1 MFQRETAETALL
13 DLEGLDALYFLL
25 KGELRDYPVF
35 FVNYLLEKGFIVP
48 GSPDGALGRRRPE
61 LVEGVEAVRD
71 AAPATTAP
79 PRSLAAPETIHF
91 SVTGRCDQA
100 CAGCF
105 YSARPGSD
113 VEAADAPFPL
123 FEKVV
128 AEAGK
133 ASVFQMALGGGEPL
147 LHPRILDMVRL
158 ARENGIVPNLTTNG
172 NLLDREMAVALKKA
186 GLGQVQI
193 SLNGVTEDTNQKTR
207 PNFQATM
214 AAIEACREVGL
225 RCGPNFL
232 LTRSNLAELE
242 SVIELGRRLGA
253 ASVNILR
260 PKPPTTES
268 DWLERESLDSAGYRQ
283 VQKILA
289 AGRRSQVASR
299 RSHVASPKLQASIV
313 CDLRPETCDLRPETC
328 DLRPETCDL
337 RPETCDLRPE
347 TCDLKPETRITLDA
361 SLTFLLTD
369 RSQEQLYHAGVWGCT
384 AARKFVTITQDGAV
398 LPCSHVRWS
407 DVGEGDFMRAW
418 WESEVFA
425 RFRAQ
430 EEEMRGRCR
439 GCSYLELCKGCRA
452 VVMAFGGDF
461 EDSDPHCLR

>member
-1 MFQRETAETALL
+1 
-13 DLEGLDALYFLL
+13 
-25 KGELRDYPVF
+25 
-35 FVNYLLEKGFIVP
+35 
-48 GSPDGALGRRRPE
+48 
-61 LVEGVEAVRD
+61 
-71 AAPATTAP
+71 
-79 PRSLAAPETIHF
+79 
-91 SVTGRCDQA
+91 
-100 CAGCF
+100 
-105 YSARPGSD
+105 
-113 VEAADAPFPL
+113 
-123 FEKVV
+123 
-128 AEAGK
+128 
-133 ASVFQMALGGGEPL
+133 MALGGGEPL

-172 NLLDREMAVALKKA
+172 NLLDGEMAVALKEA

-193 SLNGVTEDTNQKTR
+193 SLNGVTDDTNRKTR

-225 RCGPNFL
+225 RWGPNFL
-232 LTRSNLAELE
+232 VTRSNLAELE
-242 SVIELGRRLGA
+242 PVIELGRRLGA

-260 PKPPTTES
+260 PKPPTTEG
-268 DWLERESLDSAGYRQ
+268 DWLERESLDAMGYRQ
-283 VQKILA
+283 VQKILD
-289 AGRRSQVASR
+289 AGRKSQVARRMSQVASR
-299 RSHVASPKLQASIV
+299 KAHVASPKSQASIA
-313 CDLRPETCDLRPETC
+313 CDLRPEACDLRPDTW
-328 DLRPETCDL
+328 DLRPG
-337 RPETCDLRPE
+337 
-347 TCDLKPETRITLDA
+347 TRITLDA

-369 RSQEQLYHAGVWGCT
+369 RSPEELYRAGVWGCS

-439 GCSYLELCKGCRA
+439 GCPYLELCKGCRA

-461 EDSDPHCLR
+461 TDSDPHCPR

>member
-1 MFQRETAETALL
+1 MLRPEPHGALMFQQETAETALL
-13 DLEGLDALYFLL
+13 DMEGLDALYFLL

-35 FVNYLLEKGFIVP
+35 FVGYLLEKGFIVH
-48 GSPDGALGRRRPE
+48 GSPDDALERRRPE
-61 LVEGVEAVRD
+61 FIEGVEAVRD
-71 AAPATTAP
+71 AAPATAAP
-79 PRSLAAPETIHF
+79 PHSLAAPETIHF

-113 VEAADAPFPL
+113 VEARDAAFSL

-128 AEAGK
+128 AEARR
-133 ASVFQMALGGGEPL
+133 ARVFQMALGGGEPL
-147 LHPRILDMVRL
+147 LHPRIVEMVRL
-158 ARENGIVPNLTTNG
+158 TRQHGIVPNITTNG
-172 NLLDREMAVALKKA
+172 NLLDREMAVALKEA
-186 GLGQVQI
+186 GMGQVQI
-193 SLNGVTEDTNQKTR
+193 SLNGVTEEINRKTR

-214 AAIEACREVGL
+214 AAIEACRQAGL
-225 RCGPNFL
+225 PWGPNFL
-232 LTRSNLAELE
+232 VTRTNLAELE
-242 SVIELGRRLGA
+242 PVIELGRHLGA

-260 PKPPTTES
+260 PKPPTTEG
-268 DWLERESLDSAGYRQ
+268 DWLERESPRADNYRAVAG
-283 VQKILA
+283 VL
-289 AGRRSQVASR
+289 RR
-299 RSHVASPKLQASIV
+299 
-313 CDLRPETCDLRPETC
+313 LRGKTGY
-328 DLRPETCDL
+328 
-337 RPETCDLRPE
+337 
-347 TCDLKPETRITLDA
+347 TRITVDA

-369 RSQEQLYHAGVWGCT
+369 RSSEELYQAGAWGCS

-430 EEEMRGRCR
+430 EDEMRGRCR
-439 GCSYLELCKGCRA
+439 ACSYLELCKGCRA

-461 EDSDPHCLR
+461 SDSDPHCPR

>member
-1 MFQRETAETALL
+1 MFTLSPATVLRPEPQGALMFQQETAETALL
-13 DLEGLDALYFLL
+13 DLEGLEALYFLL

-35 FVNYLLEKGFIVP
+35 FVGYLLERGFVIRGPSDDDTLKSLGGSKIALRGLPNPRFGP
-48 GSPDGALGRRRPE
+48 GSGACPEPGRRDPGRAK
-61 LVEGVEAVRD
+61 LDLLRVEAVRD

-113 VEAADAPFPL
+113 VEAKDAPFAL

-128 AEAGK
+128 AEAGR
-133 ASVFQMALGGGEPL
+133 ARVFQMALGGGEPL
-147 LHPRILDMVRL
+147 LHPRVVEMVRL
-158 ARENGIVPNLTTNG
+158 AREHGIVPNLTTNG
-172 NLLDREMAVALKKA
+172 NLLDREMAAALKEA

-193 SLNGVTEDTNQKTR
+193 SLNGVTEDANRKTR

-214 AAIEACREVGL
+214 AAIEACRQAGL
-225 RCGPNFL
+225 PWGPNFL
-232 LTRSNLAELE
+232 VTRSNLAELE
-242 SVIELGRRLGA
+242 PMIELGRRLGA

-268 DWLERESLDSAGYRQ
+268 DWLERESLGAGDHRA
-283 VQKILA
+283 VA
-289 AGRRSQVASR
+289 AVLRR
-299 RSHVASPKLQASIV
+299 
-313 CDLRPETCDLRPETC
+313 LRVKTGD
-328 DLRPETCDL
+328 
-337 RPETCDLRPE
+337 
-347 TCDLKPETRITLDA
+347 TRITLDA

-369 RSQEQLYHAGVWGCT
+369 RSPEELYRAGAWGCS
-384 AARKFVTITQDGAV
+384 ASRKFVTITQDGAV

-430 EEEMRGRCR
+430 EDTMRGTCR
-439 GCSYLELCKGCRA
+439 ACSYLELCKGCRA

-461 EDSDPHCLR
+461 SDSDPHCPR

>member
-1 MFQRETAETALL
+1 MFTLSPATVLRPEPHGALMFQQETAETALL
-13 DLEGLDALYFLL
+13 DLEGLEAVYFLL

-35 FVNYLLEKGFIVP
+35 FVGYLLEKGFIVP
-48 GSPDGALGRRRPE
+48 GLPDGALE
-61 LVEGVEAVRD
+61 KVEAVRA
-71 AAPATTAP
+71 AAPTTAAP

-128 AEAGK
+128 AEAGR
-133 ASVFQMALGGGEPL
+133 ARVFQMALGGGEPL
-147 LHPRILDMVRL
+147 LHPRIVEMVRL
-158 ARENGIVPNLTTNG
+158 AREHGIVPNITTNG
-172 NLLDREMAVALKKA
+172 NLLDGEMAVALREA
-186 GLGQVQI
+186 GVGQVQI
-193 SLNGVTEDTNQKTR
+193 SLNGVTEDTNRKTR

-214 AAIEACREVGL
+214 AAIKACREAGL
-225 RCGPNFL
+225 PWGPNFL
-232 LTRSNLAELE
+232 VTRSNLAELE
-242 SVIELGRRLGA
+242 PVIELGRRLGA

-268 DWLERESLDSAGYRQ
+268 DWLERESLGAGDHRA
-283 VQKILA
+283 VA
-289 AGRRSQVASR
+289 AVLRR
-299 RSHVASPKLQASIV
+299 
-313 CDLRPETCDLRPETC
+313 LRGKTGD
-328 DLRPETCDL
+328 
-337 RPETCDLRPE
+337 
-347 TCDLKPETRITLDA
+347 TRITLDA

-369 RSQEQLYHAGVWGCT
+369 RSPEELYHAGAWGCS
-384 AARKFVTITQDGAV
+384 AARKFVTITQDGTV

-418 WESEVFA
+418 WESEVLA

-430 EEEMRGRCR
+430 EEEMRGTCR
-439 GCSYLELCKGCRA
+439 ACSYLELCKGCRA

-461 EDSDPHCLR
+461 ADSDPHCPKVNPPPG